1 MFSGIYLGIGK
12 QESFS
17 YVLNALDELCL
28 LNQPWYLISGP
39 RESEGNF
46 KCPNTLGS
54 LPGE

>member
-17 YVLNALDELCL
+17 YVLNASDQLCL